1 MLAGCNFTS
10 TAYVGVSMGVAKVKV
25 LNGAGLR
32 NIRELRNRMLGPA
45 SLLLPLRSLGKG
57 CLGPQC
63 WVKGALLP

>member
-1 MLAGCNFTS
+1 
-10 TAYVGVSMGVAKVKV
+10 MGVAKVKV